1 MVEVN
6 YKYSKG
12 ALSQIIRD
20 AGQNSTADS
29 MTYSFTYDSFGNTT
43 SVKVG
48 TYTLATY
55 QYESYNG
62 KLIKTTY
69 GNGDYVQN
77 VYDEF
82 DRLVGI
88 KVNGVS
94 KYTYSYNGNGDIVRI
109 EDVDSGI
116 TEWYNYDSLD
126 RLVSSFRKHS
136 SGESMCTYYSY
147 SEVISGLGR
156 SLTRTM
162 FELCGIVFMFIREV
176 HPL

>member
-1 MVEVN
+1 MFN
-6 YKYSKG
+6 Y
-12 ALSQIIRD
+12 IR
-20 AGQNSTADS
+20 QKAD
-29 MTYSFTYDSFGNTT
+29 F
-43 SVKVG
+43 
-48 TYTLATY
+48 
-55 QYESYNG
+55 
-62 KLIKTTY
+62 KLIETTY

-109 EDVDSGI
+109 EDVDNGI